1 MRYNFSNACPR
12 AHIAWLTYLFLS
24 LFIIAILPSF
34 ACSEELDKRVEKHTL
49 KNGLR
54 VLLLKRQF
62 SPTVSFNIR
71 FIAGAVDEDAGRT
84 GTAHFLE
91 HLLFKGTKSIGS
103 RNIKRE
109 EAVRKRLFQVG
120 SMIDAERMKGLAADQ
135 KRIAELKKQL
145 EQLQKEE
152 RRWTIPNEIDRLYT
166 ENGGLNL
173 NASTG
178 QDLTSYHVSLPANK
192 IELWARIESDRMA
205 SPVFRDFFSERD
217 VVMEE
222 RRQRIDSDPDG
233 KLYEQFLAAAFTT
246 HPYRNPILGWATDMM
261 YLSPG
266 HTYDFFR
273 KYYAP
278 NNTII
283 TVVGDI
289 EPASTLKLIRKYFE
303 SIPRQ
308 PIKRKVITEEPRQQG
323 EKRIEIIFDANPKLI
338 IGYHK
343 PTLPSFDDYVFDM
356 IDYIS
361 SNGRTSR
368 FYKKLVEEKA
378 IAENINVMSSVPGS
392 RYPNLFAIF
401 AAPRAPATY
410 LELEL
415 EIYRELD
422 RLKTELVPAEELEKI
437 KNIMKA
443 EFIRGLNSNAAL
455 ANKLSYFE
463 AIAGDYRYILDHIK
477 KIEQIT
483 PENIR
488 ETAAKYLTADNR
500 TVAIIK
506 RKS

>member
-1 MRYNFSNACPR
+1 MRFSVGPVRPAR
-12 AHIAWLTYLFLS
+12 LTTWLAYLFIV
-24 LFIIAILPSF
+24 LFLIGTLPSF
-34 ACSEELDKRVEKHTL
+34 AWSVELDKRVEKHTL

-54 VLLLKRQF
+54 VLLLKRQI

-71 FIAGAVDEDAGRT
+71 HIVGAVDEDAGRT

-103 RNIKRE
+103 RNIQRE
-109 EAVRKRLFQVG
+109 EIIRKRLFAVG
-120 SMIDAERMKGLAADQ
+120 SLIDAERIKGPKADR
-135 KRIAELKKQL
+135 KRIDELQKQL
-145 EQLQKEE
+145 KHLQNEE
-152 RRWTIPNEIDRLYT
+152 RKLTIPNEMDRVYT

-192 IELWARIESDRMA
+192 IELWARIESDRMT
-205 SPVFRDFFSERD
+205 SPVFRDFYAERD

-233 KLYEQFLAAAFTT
+233 KLYEQFLAAAFTA

-261 YLSPG
+261 YFSPD

-273 KYYAP
+273 RFYAP

-283 TVVGDI
+283 AVVGDI
-289 EPASTLKLIRKYFE
+289 EPGATLKLIKKYFE

-308 PIKRKVITEEPRQQG
+308 PVKRPVITEEPGQRG
-323 EKRIEIIFDANPKLI
+323 ERRIAVLFDANPKII

-356 IDYIS
+356 IEYIL

-368 FYKKLVEEKA
+368 FYKTLVEEKA
-378 IAENINVMSSVPGS
+378 IAETINVMSAVPGS
-392 RYPNLFAIF
+392 RYANLFTIF
-401 AAPRAPATY
+401 AAPRASSSSA
-410 LELEL
+410 ELEA

-422 RLKTELVPAEELEKI
+422 RLKTEPVPAEELEKI

-443 EFIRGLNSNAAL
+443 EFVRGLNSNSAL

-463 AIAGDYRYILDHIK
+463 AVAGDYRYILDHIK
-477 KIEQIT
+477 KIEEIS
-483 PENIR
+483 PRHIME
-488 ETAAKYLTADNR
+488 AATKYLTAENR
-500 TVAIIK
+500 TVAILK
-506 RKS
+506 RKN